1 MDIDKLKG
9 MPEFKFL
16 MDCVDTTVSNAG
28 KTLGA
33 NNKYE
38 DVKVFEDD
46 KVAKALVM
54 AVSDLRQNGACWL
67 LDYPPMLSEHA
78 GILVLG
84 ASQYLLG
91 GHALLEAGRAF
102 AISDNGVSFNPPPLA
117 ETLKEVY
124 LKQAQLYSN
133 ALDRFANRS

>member
-1 MDIDKLKG
+1 MDLEKLKE

-16 MDCVDTTVSNAG
+16 MDCVDATVSNVG
-28 KTLGA
+28 KRLGA
-33 NNKYE
+33 NNQYE
-38 DVKVFEDD
+38 DVKVFGDND
-46 KVAKALVM
+46 VAKALVM

-67 LDYPPMLSEHA
+67 IDYPPMLYEHA

-91 GHALLEAGRAF
+91 GHTLLEAGRAF
-102 AISDNGVSFNPPPLA
+102 VVSDNGVSFNPPPLA

-124 LKQAQLYSN
+124 LKQAQMYSD
-133 ALDRFANRS
+133 ALDRFGNKT